1 MQAAIARDSVLREL
15 LDKCNAKTT
24 FADGWKVL
32 SGQFLLVERFCGGL
46 ATVFPGTSQVESDFS
61 LVKGAKDVFKQSM
74 TDLSLEGI
82 LHAKQMEMIKSY
94 S

>member
-1 MQAAIARDSVLREL
+1 MWQIGENSCSEANSSHA
-15 LDKCNAKTT
+15 
-24 FADGWKVL
+24 
-32 SGQFLLVERFCGGL
+32 
-46 ATVFPGTSQVESDFS
+46 PGISQVESDFS

-94 S
+94 L